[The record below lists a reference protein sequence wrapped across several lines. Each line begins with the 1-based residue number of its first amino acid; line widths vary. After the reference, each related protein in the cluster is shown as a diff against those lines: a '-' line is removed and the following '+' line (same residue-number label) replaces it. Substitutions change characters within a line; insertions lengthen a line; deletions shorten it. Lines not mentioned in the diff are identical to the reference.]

1 MYLSP
6 TERNSVSENMP
17 FFGGWYVIAR
27 KDTKRAA
34 GAAEQPSWD
43 SLWAGSEPQIE

>member
-34 GAAEQPSWD
+34 GAAEQRQLD
-43 SLWAGSEPQIE
+43 SLWKRSNEIE